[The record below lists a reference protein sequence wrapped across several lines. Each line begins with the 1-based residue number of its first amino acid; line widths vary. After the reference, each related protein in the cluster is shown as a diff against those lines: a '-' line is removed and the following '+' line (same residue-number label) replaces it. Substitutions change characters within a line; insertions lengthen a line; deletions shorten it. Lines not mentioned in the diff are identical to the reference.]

1 MPTNLSTDNSTILP
15 TLSNA
20 VEPSGSSSLLVSETT
35 KLVSTSLQGRIR
47 NHVIA
52 VSWSGSTS
60 LNDAFVE
67 SGAGKGMDG

>member
-35 KLVSTSLQGRIR
+35 KLVSTSLRR
-47 NHVIA
+47 TEH
-52 VSWSGSTS
+52 
-60 LNDAFVE
+60 E
-67 SGAGKGMDG
+67 HEK

>member
-52 VSWSGSTS
+52 VS
-60 LNDAFVE
+60 
-67 SGAGKGMDG
+67 